1 MEFMNRGNNMQ
12 QPGGSGA
19 PQHGPSAPATKN
31 GKRFDKDKTWR
42 VASVA
47 LLFGITILIV
57 ALAFLFTTGPRKEGN
72 FVENGKMQAV
82 FLNGGQVY
90 FGKITDL
97 NDKYLRMEDIFYL
110 RVNQTV
116 QPNQANNQAGQND
129 ISLVKL
135 GCELHR
141 PTNEMV
147 INRSQVVFWENLKDE
162 AGENT
167 VPGAVKNYKTQ
178 YPDGQECQDVNAQ
191 NNAGATTNTNNTTP
205 ATDNGSAAGTQP
217 AGTDNTG
224 TDTGA
229 GAPTNQ

>member
-12 QPGGSGA
+12 QSA
-19 PQHGPSAPATKN
+19 PQQGAQQPTSAQPPKKGMGRRLDNGLWQRIAT
-31 GKRFDKDKTWR
+31 
-42 VASVA
+42 VAV
-47 LLFGITILIV
+47 LFGVAILLV
-57 ALAFLFTTGPRKEGN
+57 ALAASFIVGPKKESG
-72 FVENGKMQAV
+72 FVDNGKMQAV

-97 NDKYLRMEDIFYL
+97 NDKYLKMEDIFYL

-116 QPNQANNQAGQND
+116 QPNQTTNQASNND

-162 AGENT
+162 SGENT

-178 YPDGQECQDVNAQ
+178 YPNGQECQDANAA
-191 NNAGATTNTNNTTP
+191 NTNTNTNTTNP
-205 ATDNGSAAGTQP
+205 TQTAP
-217 AGTDNTG
+217 TG
-224 TDTGA
+224 TDSGSDTTGT
-229 GAPTNQ
+229 GTTTPTNQ